1 MGIRDYD
8 MEVRV
13 DVNWRL
19 RVYIWFIVKCY
30 RYINKDFAI
39 KLSGK
44 LIDDMRSNIDKY
56 LTIKTGEIYE
66 R

>member
-1 MGIRDYD
+1 
-8 MEVRV
+8 MEEIKHEIIV

-19 RVYIWFIVKCY
+19 RVYIWFIVKFY

-39 KLSGK
+39 KLSSK

-56 LTIKTGEIYE
+56 LTVKTGEIYE